1 VEIVLCKFCFF
12 EKEEE
17 MLDPVRIGVIGIGRM
32 GQSHCRVYSNLKHAK
47 FVGVCDLDA
56 ELGKDTAQKYEVA
69 YFRDVDALLE
79 NVDAVSVCTPTPDH
93 YEIVK
98 RCLEQKIH
106 VMVEKPFTETLE
118 QAEALKEAA
127 QKAKVV
133 VQVGHIEKYNPAFIE
148 LQKVLE
154 GMDILAMNFNR
165 LSPFQGSNVDVDVVL
180 DLMIHDIGLIVDM
193 FKSEPLSMDS
203 HGFSVFTDTIDHGM
217 AVIKYEPEIL
227 LTLTAS
233 RVTEQK
239 IRAISVTTKEAY
251 VEADLLH
258 KTIAIHRR
266 TMGNYV
272 NHNSDVKYR
281 QESLIERIVVPA
293 VEPLFLELQDFV
305 TCVSESGTPQVTAE
319 DGYNALRF
327 VLQLRD
333 GILESRR
340 IKSMS

>member
-1 VEIVLCKFCFF
+1 
-12 EKEEE
+12 
-17 MLDPVRIGVIGIGRM
+17 MDPVRMGVIGTGRM
-32 GQSHCRVYSNLKHAK
+32 GRSHCRVYSNLRHAK
-47 FVGVCDLDA
+47 FVGICDIDA
-56 ELGKDTAQKYEVA
+56 ELGKDIARMHEVSF
-69 YFRDVDALLE
+69 FRDVDSLLE

-93 YEIVK
+93 FEVVK
-98 RCLEQKIH
+98 RCLEQNVH

-118 QAEALKEAA
+118 QAEALKEVAA
-127 QKAKVV
+127 KSNLV

-180 DLMIHDIGLIVDM
+180 DLMIHDIGLVVDM
-193 FKSEPLSMDS
+193 FEAEPISVDA

-217 AVIKYEPEIL
+217 AILKYEPELL
-227 LTLTAS
+227 LTLIAS

-239 IRAISVTTKEAY
+239 IRAISVTTREAF

-258 KTIAIHRR
+258 KTIAVHRR
-266 TMGNYV
+266 TLGDYV
-272 NHNSDVKYR
+272 NQRNSVKYR

-305 TCVSESGTPQVTAE
+305 TCVSESKTPQVTAE

-327 VLQLRD
+327 VLLLRD
-333 GILESRR
+333 KILETRR
-340 IKSMS
+340 VKDMP